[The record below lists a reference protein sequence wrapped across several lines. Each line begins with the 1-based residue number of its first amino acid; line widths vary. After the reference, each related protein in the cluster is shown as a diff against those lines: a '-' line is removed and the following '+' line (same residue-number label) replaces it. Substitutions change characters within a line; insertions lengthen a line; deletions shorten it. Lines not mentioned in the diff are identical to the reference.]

1 MSASST
7 TYPTTLIFTKML
19 LILIITLITLV
30 VSVLLVGR
38 YLLADLSRLWL
49 KHSRK
54 VFCGHD
60 EGTYYCELAVML
72 VLTLVLAVG
81 AVALKGAVVTLV
93 ALATTGNLSEYT
105 TALRGTFSFTN
116 EAQLPGKHL
125 VMLLAGPL
133 LKLLATFVLM
143 TSIDAFFRSFNK
155 HFGGDTFFEC
165 DSFFFTSIG
174 VLFLVFIELLWHS
187 QNVKAPNASANMAYL
202 VLDKLHYVIC
212 FLTLYWQKTLHN
224 SRKQLVAAMDRY
236 IKMSDNEKQIVLS
249 PALMLT
255 LTYLVGMLMSL
266 PYFLGLQ
273 WIRSNLAL
281 VAVFMVVLG
290 IACLILGKVFSHT
303 WNFMGTIVFD
313 TAMGNSLGNVGLV
326 NRAGSRFN
334 RPIRIALLVAAAAM
348 VALFAGFHLYLF
360 FMFVL
365 TVMFVAVGVAVVA
378 LVVYCFVLLV
388 MVITTAFRKRGT
400 YDLSLREMLSYYANT
415 MLSILV
421 ALKVPFAVA
430 LLAFMLV
437 VTFPK
442 RLNMEHVFTNGSIVD
457 TNGEVLYVDT
467 DHDRYY
473 VPMSYEEL
481 PDFFK
486 KALVNQED
494 RCFFHQHDLMPNKS
508 NWHGLSFAFL
518 KARGGSNLN
527 AQLVKNR
534 TYLQAEGFPR
544 DISRK
549 GADMLGGLMLS
560 ETATPEQIME
570 DYANLASF
578 HGARGFCGVNAAAL
592 HAFGQPLGKLNKL
605 QQLYLVNTLPRS
617 VFMSDGKHK
626 VPYTQIQND
635 STRMVKD
642 MLLKKAEAWE
652 ANGLITKKEL
662 NELRRC
668 DLNFT
673 NRPYRS
679 GITPPTRLRLEK
691 EINGKCGRYLSYM
704 TLDNEEAL
712 GRAYSQLQTKPAFR
726 KNSSELQIACLV
738 IEVRTGHIVG
748 HYSSGNDYTAYRE
761 GFPIGSLGKP
771 AIVTQLLEMGVSPG
785 MELFDGQVGKRKTPK
800 NANHGWSC
808 KNVNITTML
817 SKSLNAPFANICD
830 VANPRT
836 TFLGVERSYQRMGI
850 EPNEALCEDT
860 YNYPLGNRQ
869 MTVEEVANLYQTL
882 LNDGVHIPLR
892 MLETGENIQSER
904 IYEASDV
911 AVVKNALSQTVVSG
925 TMKGYRKQLPQGV
938 TFYSKT
944 GTSSRQQDGWNILS
958 DGDILIVTW
967 ASYGRLNGDHLTL
980 GTETLY
986 GASSAGLFSVLA
998 YNELNNHH

>member
-1 MSASST
+1 
-7 TYPTTLIFTKML
+7 ML

-30 VSVLLVGR
+30 VSVLLVGC
-38 YLLADLSRLWL
+38 YLLTDLSRLWL

-72 VLTLVLAVG
+72 VLTIVLAVG

-93 ALATTGNLSEYT
+93 ALATTGNLSEYA

-125 VMLLAGPL
+125 IMLLASPL
-133 LKLLATFVLM
+133 LKLLATLVLM
-143 TSIDAFFRSFNK
+143 TSIDSFFRSFNK
-155 HFGGDTFFEC
+155 RFGGDAFSEC

-174 VLFLVFIELLWHS
+174 ILFLVFIELLWHS
-187 QNVKAPNASANMAYL
+187 QNVKAFNASANMAYL

-212 FLTLYWQKTLHN
+212 FLTLYWQKTLRN

-249 PALMLT
+249 PVLMLS
-255 LTYLVGMLMSL
+255 LTYVVGMLMSL

-281 VAVFMVVLG
+281 AAVFMVVLG
-290 IACLILGKVFSHT
+290 IACLILGRVFSHT

-313 TAMGNSLGNVGLV
+313 TAMGNSLGNVGLL
-326 NRAGSRFN
+326 NQTGIRFDKV
-334 RPIRIALLVAAAAM
+334 IRIALLVAAVAM
-348 VALFAGFHLYLF
+348 VALFAGFHFYLF
-360 FMFVL
+360 FMFALMVL
-365 TVMFVAVGVAVVA
+365 FVAVGVTVVA
-378 LVVYCFVLLV
+378 LVVYCLVLLV

-400 YDLSLREMLSYYANT
+400 CDLLLREMLSYYANA
-415 MLSILV
+415 MLSILI
-421 ALKVPFAVA
+421 ALKVPFAVV

-442 RLNMEHVFTNGSIVD
+442 RLNMEHVFTNGSIID
-457 TNGEVLYVDT
+457 TNMEVLYVDT
-467 DHDRYY
+467 NHDRYY

-527 AQLVKNR
+527 AQLMKNR
-534 TYLQAEGFPR
+534 AYLQAEGFPR

-592 HAFGQPLGKLNKL
+592 YAFGRPLGQLNEL
-605 QQLYLVNTLPRS
+605 EQLYLISTLPRS
-617 VFMSDGKHK
+617 VYMRDGKHK
-626 VPYTQIQND
+626 IPYTQIQHD
-635 STRMVKD
+635 STKMVKD
-642 MLLKKAEAWE
+642 ILLKKAEAWE
-652 ANGLITKKEL
+652 ADGLITKKEL
-662 NELRRC
+662 NTLHRS

-673 NRPYRS
+673 NCPYRS
-679 GITPPTRLRLEK
+679 GITTPTRLRLEK
-691 EINGKCGRYLSYM
+691 EMNGKCGRHLSYM

-726 KNSSELQIACLV
+726 KNNSELQIACLV
-738 IEVRTGHIVG
+738 IEVRTGHIIG
-748 HYSSGNDYTAYRE
+748 HYSSGVNDYTDYRE

-771 AIVTQLLEMGVSPG
+771 AIVTQLLEMGVSPK
-785 MELFDGQVGKRKTPK
+785 MVLFDGQVGKRKTPI
-800 NANHGWSC
+800 NAYHEWSC
-808 KNVNITTML
+808 EYVNITTML

-850 EPNEALCEDT
+850 EPNEALCDDT

-869 MTVEEVANLYQTL
+869 MTVMDVANLYQTL
-882 LNDGVHIPLR
+882 INDGVHIPLR
-892 MLETGENIQSER
+892 MMESGDSIQAER
-904 IYEASDV
+904 IYEAQNV
-911 AVVKNALSQTVVSG
+911 AVVKNALSETLVSG
-925 TMKGYRKQLPQGV
+925 TMKAYGKQLPQGV

-944 GTSSRQQDGWNILS
+944 GTSSRQKDGWNILS

-980 GTETLY
+980 GTESLY
-986 GASSAGLFSVLA
+986 GTSSAGLFSVLA
-998 YNELNNHH
+998 YNELNSHY